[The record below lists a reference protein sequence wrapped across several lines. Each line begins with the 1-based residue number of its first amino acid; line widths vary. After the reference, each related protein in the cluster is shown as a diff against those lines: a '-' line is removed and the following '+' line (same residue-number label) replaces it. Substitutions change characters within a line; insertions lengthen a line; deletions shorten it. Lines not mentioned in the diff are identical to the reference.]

1 MPNNSNMAKHHPHLG
16 KDSDEH
22 GADLQASK
30 PKQVKGT
37 TQHGAQ
43 YAAYSVLAC
52 PITPRH
58 FVLPT
63 FSLSISGSAG
73 AATATDVG
81 LAEASAAAPCPA
93 LSQRKPSTKQ
103 ARTLH
108 LLLVKHWMAMVCT
121 MLE

>member
-58 FVLPT
+58 LFCQPFLCR
-63 FSLSISGSAG
+63 SLALLGPPQQLMW
-73 AATATDVG
+73 D